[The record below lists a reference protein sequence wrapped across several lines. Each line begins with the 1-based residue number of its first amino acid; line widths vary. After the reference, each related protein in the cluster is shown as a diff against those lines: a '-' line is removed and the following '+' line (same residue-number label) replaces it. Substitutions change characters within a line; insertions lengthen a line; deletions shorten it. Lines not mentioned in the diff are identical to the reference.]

1 MSVMVKVNSDKLQ
14 VSELKCFGDFYSVCN
29 GQNDIEFNIKLQA
42 KESEGRYKE
51 AVSAYENARD
61 YDNVVRILLDQLN
74 QPEEAV
80 KIVRETKSV
89 EGAKMVAK

>member
-1 MSVMVKVNSDKLQ
+1 MVKSDKLQ
-14 VSELKCFGDFYSVCN
+14 VSEFKCFGDFYSICN
-29 GQNDIEFNIKLQA
+29 CQNDMEFKIKFYILQA